1 MRSTVGSVE
10 MVNEF
15 VVGAPHP
22 RLRPF
27 VGDYS
32 GYRIRGS
39 APGVHAGLPSKSL
52 TFIVAFDDPV
62 DVDGSFVQRDRYWA
76 MLAGLHARP
85 ALIRHDG
92 HQHGVQLS
100 ITPAGAAAL
109 FGVPAGV
116 LSHQVVHLDA
126 VVPDVAD
133 ELVER
138 LSQARS
144 WRARWSVLDAV
155 LLARLSPDGAMA
167 PELAHAWSALVR
179 GHGAIGIGEL
189 ADSVGWSRPHLSRRF
204 TTAFGMSPKVMSR
217 VVRFERAQ
225 RMLRLPTRPSLAS
238 VAAACGYADQA
249 HMTRD
254 FHKFAGSPPTAWMA
268 DEMITSVQDT

>member
-1 MRSTVGSVE
+1 MEVVS
-10 MVNEF
+10 EF
-15 VVGAPHP
+15 VVGVPHP

-32 GYRIRGS
+32 GYRIRGGP
-39 APGVHAGLPSKSL
+39 PGVHVGLPSKSL

-85 ALIRHDG
+85 AMIRHDG

-100 ITPAGAAAL
+100 ITPAGVAAL
-109 FGVPAGV
+109 FGIPAGA
-116 LSHQVVHLDA
+116 LAHQVLHLDA

-144 WRARWSVLDAV
+144 WRARWAILDAV
-155 LLARLSPDGAMA
+155 LLDRLSPDDVMA

-179 GHGAIGIGEL
+179 GHGAIEIGEL

-204 TTAFGMSPKVMSR
+204 TTAFGMSPKVISR

-238 VAAACGYADQA
+238 IAAACGYADQA

-254 FHKFAGSPPTAWMA
+254 FHEFAGSSPTAWMA
-268 DEMITSVQDT
+268 DEMITFVQDT